1 MSAFLP
7 EQSQNAPSGIT
18 EFSPANPQTT
28 TEDVALMQRVF
39 QAAAQNPLM
48 LPADFMAYL
57 FDYIQTSRLQVPI
70 GQVFGFSQFTANV
83 APFIVATEATTAT
96 SYGDLATVGPVLT
109 GIPDGKYLLLYGS
122 QAYTTGGAVAFMSVQ
137 VNSTA
142 AGDDDSAAS
151 TTGAAHSVMMT
162 KIASLSNGSNTI
174 TAKYRELTAGQTA
187 TFQRRWL
194 VALKFANL

>member
-28 TEDVALMQRVF
+28 TDDVALMQRVF

-70 GQVFGFSQFTANV
+70 GQVFGFQRFLSTQVTAFLN
-83 APFIVATEATTAT
+83 TDG
-96 SYGDLATVGPVLT
+96 SLSVGAHVT
-109 GIPDGKYLLLYGS
+109 D
-122 QAYTTGGAVAFMSVQ
+122 
-137 VNSTA
+137 TA
-142 AGDDDSAAS
+142 AGPSLSGLVPGSYILIASFDQSGLDAAS
-151 TTGAAHSVMMT
+151 LVTSTGLSVT
-162 KIASLSNGSNTI
+162 QNPSAQLYTLTGTSITSTLSATGGGAGGSIGNC
-174 TAKYRELTAGQTA
+174 
-187 TFQRRWL
+187 WL
-194 VALKFANL
+194 LALRYDN